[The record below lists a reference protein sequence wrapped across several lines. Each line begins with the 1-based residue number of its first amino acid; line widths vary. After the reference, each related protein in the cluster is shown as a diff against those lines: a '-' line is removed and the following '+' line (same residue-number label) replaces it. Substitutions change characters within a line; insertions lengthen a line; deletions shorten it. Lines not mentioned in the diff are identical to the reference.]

1 MDLHVAMRVFVAVAE
16 HTGFAPAARVLEMST
31 TAVSRHVAD
40 LEASLGVQ
48 LLRRT
53 TRRVNLTE
61 AGERYLRGARSLL
74 RQAGELHS
82 EITSFNATPQ
92 GRLRITATP
101 GFGNYF
107 LGPMIAR
114 FARAYPALTVEVD
127 FSERLVDLVTEGYDA
142 GIRSGNLSDSSMTVR
157 RLTDIHYI
165 ACASPDYLQR
175 CGSPQRPEDLTAH
188 DCVYWRSSKQV
199 TIWKFHHGDDLIEV
213 PVKGRFRV
221 NSVITERE
229 GALAGLGVAV
239 LPPGHVAEDIRSGRL
254 VPVLQDFR
262 SASEPISVIW
272 PQTAAVPRKLRVFV
286 DFLVAEIAS
295 ASL

>member
-53 TRRVNLTE
+53 TRTVNLTE

-82 EITSFNATPQ
+82 EISSFNATPQ
-92 GRLRITATP
+92 GRLRVTATP

-114 FARAYPALTVEVD
+114 FARAYPAMTVEVD

-157 RLTDIHYI
+157 KLADIHYV
-165 ACASPDYLQR
+165 ACASPDYLKR
-175 CGSPQRPEDLTAH
+175 CGAPQRPEDLTTH

-199 TIWKFHHGDDLIEV
+199 TVWKFLHGDQVIEV

-221 NSVITERE
+221 NSVVTERE
-229 GALAGLGVAV
+229 GALAGLGIAV
-239 LPPGHVAEDIRSGRL
+239 LPPGHVAQDIRSGRL
-254 VPVLQDFR
+254 VPVLPDFLP
-262 SASEPISVIW
+262 ATEPISVIW
-272 PQTAAVPRKLRVFV
+272 PHTVAVPRKLRVFV
-286 DFLVAEIAS
+286 DFLVAEIAE
-295 ASL
+295 AKL